1 MKWMCVYMYFGK
13 KVQMLR
19 KTHGLSQETL
29 ANILN
34 INRNNLSR
42 IETGKSEPNL
52 SVIRDI
58 AKYFNIDVASLIG
71 ISNDEVSSKDK
82 IKIISENCNYLFD
95 NDLNFLVRLSSI
107 MREEFVKKK

>member
-1 MKWMCVYMYFGK
+1 MDFGK
-13 KVQMLR
+13 KIQMLR

-52 SVIRDI
+52 SIIRDV
-58 AKYFNIDVASLIG
+58 ARYFNVDVASLIG
-71 ISNDEVSSKDK
+71 ISNDEISSKDK
-82 IKIISENCNYLFD
+82 IKIILENCNFLFE
-95 NDLNFLVRLSSI
+95 NDLDFLVKLTSI
-107 MREEFVKKK
+107 MREEFVKKQ

>member
-1 MKWMCVYMYFGK
+1 MDFGK
-13 KVQMLR
+13 KIQMLR

-52 SVIRDI
+52 SIIRDVS
-58 AKYFNIDVASLIG
+58 KYFNIDAASLIG
-71 ISNDEVSSKDK
+71 ISNDEISSKDK
-82 IKIISENCNYLFD
+82 IKLILENCNFLFE
-95 NDLNFLVRLSSI
+95 NDLDFLVKLTSI
-107 MREEFVKKK
+107 MREEFVKKQ

>member
-1 MKWMCVYMYFGK
+1 MDFGK
-13 KVQMLR
+13 KIQMLR

-52 SVIRDI
+52 SIIRDVSR
-58 AKYFNIDVASLIG
+58 YFNVDAASLIG
-71 ISNDEVSSKDK
+71 ISNDENSSKDK
-82 IKIISENCNYLFD
+82 IKIILENCNFLFE
-95 NDLNFLVRLSSI
+95 NDLDFLVKLTSI
-107 MREEFVKKK
+107 MREEFVKKQ

>member
-1 MKWMCVYMYFGK
+1 MDFGT

-19 KTHGLSQETL
+19 KSHGLSQETL

-52 SVIRDI
+52 SIIRDI
-58 AKYFNIDVASLIG
+58 ATYFNVDVTSLIG
-71 ISNDEVSSKDK
+71 LKKNSISSKDK
-82 IKIISENCNYLFD
+82 IKMITDNCNYLLD
-95 NDLNFLVRLSSI
+95 NDLDFLVKLSSI
-107 MREEFVKKK
+107 MREEFIKKNL

>member
-1 MKWMCVYMYFGK
+1 MDFGK
-13 KVQMLR
+13 KIQMLR

-52 SVIRDI
+52 SIIRDVS
-58 AKYFNIDVASLIG
+58 KYFNVDAASLIG
-71 ISNDEVSSKDK
+71 ISNDEISSKDK
-82 IKIISENCNYLFD
+82 IKIILENCNFLFE
-95 NDLNFLVRLSSI
+95 NDLDFLVKLTSI
-107 MREEFVKKK
+107 MREEFVKKQ

>member
-1 MKWMCVYMYFGK
+1 MDFGRK
-13 KVQMLR
+13 IQMLR

-52 SVIRDI
+52 SIIRDVV
-58 AKYFNIDVASLIG
+58 KYFNIDAASLIG
-71 ISNDEVSSKDK
+71 ISDDVNSKDK
-82 IKIISENCNYLFD
+82 IKLILENCNYLFD
-95 NDLNFLVRLSSI
+95 NDLDFLVRLTSV
-107 MREEFVKKK
+107 MREEFVKKQ

>member
-1 MKWMCVYMYFGK
+1 MDFGK
-13 KVQMLR
+13 KIQMLR

-52 SVIRDI
+52 SIIRDI
-58 AKYFNIDVASLIG
+58 VKYFKLDADSLIG
-71 ISNDEVSSKDK
+71 INNEDISSKDK
-82 IKIISENCNYLFD
+82 IKIILVNCNYLFD
-95 NDLNFLVRLSSI
+95 NDLDFLVRLTSI

>member
-1 MKWMCVYMYFGK
+1 MDFGRK
-13 KVQMLR
+13 IQMLR

-52 SVIRDI
+52 SIIRDVV
-58 AKYFNIDVASLIG
+58 KYFNVDAASLIG
-71 ISNDEVSSKDK
+71 ISDDNVSSKDK
-82 IKIISENCNYLFD
+82 IKLILENCNYLFD
-95 NDLNFLVRLSSI
+95 NDLDFLVKLTSI
-107 MREEFVKKK
+107 MREEFVKKQ